1 MTYAAYG
8 TASMWLLTQPPT
20 ARRKVRGLV
29 KAYAKE
35 NRRTGGLR
43 TLSELSMR
51 HGLNADAYGF
61 RKIHDALER
70 VKQPALDALEELD
83 LEGGRDTA
91 ELRLY
96 EPAHEFHAYMLPDR
110 W

>member
-8 TASMWLLTQPPT
+8 TASTWLSAQPP
-20 ARRKVRGLV
+20 AAQRKVRGLV

-35 NRRTGGLR
+35 NRRTGGIR
-43 TLSELSMR
+43 TLSELIRR
-51 HGLNADAYGF
+51 HGLNADAYGYL
-61 RKIHDALER
+61 KIYDALER

-83 LEGGRDTA
+83 PDGGRDTA

-96 EPAHEFHAYMLPDR
+96 ELAHEFHARMMPDL